1 MHSPP
6 TQSNLRSTFSRMA
19 IAGALLFGGFASL
32 IQEPASAQADALLS
46 VSSVMPK
53 DTLVYGETKLDSTS
67 DQFVQ
72 LDALLTRLG
81 SDESLSEAISDE
93 ADFTDDINLDLEG
106 AEVGIGFRPSAF
118 ETATNAVAEI
128 STSDLGSIGSDAE
141 DAADDASTDG
151 MILVVKPVDISSVA
165 SDLKTSTEVT
175 RHSTHADIEIYS
187 DDSDGFVAVV
197 GDFVVLATTVE
208 DIEAVIDT
216 ADNAADSLASVDTL
230 AQASGLL
237 PQERVAF
244 AWSNNTAAIEL
255 AATSSKG
262 MADGVRD
269 IFSNYEGV
277 SAMAIVATEVGL
289 RFDEVNIPAGAPA
302 QASGT
307 ADTLDFATKVPANTV
322 LFANGNELG
331 QTVVLKSVGLF
342 LSSLIVG
349 VTSEMAPGDATAT
362 PVAVSVDDAYAQL
375 ESLLGF
381 NFKTDFMDQMTGP
394 YGFAL
399 WNLDANNPAKIAA
412 VLTSQVDTPDKVD
425 NTISTVVN
433 LIQLAGQ
440 GSLSVTSHTVPGGSL
455 NNILAPVDG
464 DSISIDFGLIGDQF
478 VLGIGDGAETALT
491 GATDSLADSDVF
503 KTAMSELPTE
513 YQAIYFANVQELQA
527 ASEDSGMMGSGNL
540 LDEIT
545 SQQAASNNAVESF
558 AAVTYVKD
566 GATFTSAIII
576 VK

>member
-6 TQSNLRSTFSRMA
+6 TQSNLRSTFSRIA

-32 IQEPASAQADALLS
+32 IQQPASAQADALLS

-118 ETATNAVAEI
+118 ETATNAVGEI

-331 QTVVLKSVGLF
+331 QTVVLKSVG
-342 LSSLIVG
+342 
-349 VTSEMAPGDATAT
+349 
-362 PVAVSVDDAYAQL
+362 
-375 ESLLGF
+375 
-381 NFKTDFMDQMTGP
+381 
-394 YGFAL
+394 
-399 WNLDANNPAKIAA
+399 
-412 VLTSQVDTPDKVD
+412 
-425 NTISTVVN
+425 
-433 LIQLAGQ
+433 
-440 GSLSVTSHTVPGGSL
+440 
-455 NNILAPVDG
+455 
-464 DSISIDFGLIGDQF
+464 
-478 VLGIGDGAETALT
+478 
-491 GATDSLADSDVF
+491 
-503 KTAMSELPTE
+503 
-513 YQAIYFANVQELQA
+513 
-527 ASEDSGMMGSGNL
+527 
-540 LDEIT
+540 
-545 SQQAASNNAVESF
+545 
-558 AAVTYVKD
+558 
-566 GATFTSAIII
+566 
-576 VK
+576 